1 MKEQVKQ
8 NKESRITIRLS
19 KSELEILE
27 SKMAQAG
34 YQAAGAFIRDFVI
47 SNNIKPKISGDV
59 VQIARELMNLASMIN
74 AERPGSEL
82 LEKVKHIA
90 RINVGGVA

>member
-1 MKEQVKQ
+1 MEDQVKQ
-8 NKESRITIRLS
+8 NKDSRITIRLS

-34 YQAAGAFIRDFVI
+34 YQAAGAFIRDFVVHN
-47 SNNIKPKISGDV
+47 SVRPKISGDV

-74 AERPGSEL
+74 AEYPGDAL

-90 RINVGGVA
+90 RINVGGVQ

>member
-1 MKEQVKQ
+1 MEDQVKQ
-8 NKESRITIRLS
+8 NKESSITIRLS

-27 SKMAQAG
+27 TKMIQAG

-47 SNNIKPKISGDV
+47 SSNVKQEISGDV
-59 VQIARELMNLASMIN
+59 VQIAGELMNLASMIN
-74 AERPGSEL
+74 AEYPGDAL

-90 RINVGGVA
+90 RINVGGVQ